1 MRLYTLPILLL
12 PMFAACAKGPDAIA
26 PVALGP
32 AFQATPCRDAQTLL
46 TQERAQLA
54 ALSARQ
60 RDAQMGDAFGV
71 FLIGVPVSSLGGG
84 DREGDI
90 ATSKG
95 KVLALESRLTSC

>member
-1 MRLYTLPILLL
+1 MPRALL
-12 PMFAACAKGPDAIA
+12 PLLSLCLVTACAKGPDAIA
-26 PVALGP
+26 PVSLGP
-32 AFQATPCRDAQTLL
+32 AFQATPCGTARTMLA
-46 TQERAQLA
+46 QERAQLA

-71 FLIGVPVSSLGGG
+71 FLVGVPISSLGGG

-95 KVLALESRLTSC
+95 KVLALESRLAAC